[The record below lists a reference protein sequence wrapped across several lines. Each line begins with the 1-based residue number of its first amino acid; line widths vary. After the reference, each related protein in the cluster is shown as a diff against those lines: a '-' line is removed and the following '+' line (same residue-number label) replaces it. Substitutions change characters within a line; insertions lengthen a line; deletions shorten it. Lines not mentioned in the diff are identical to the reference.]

1 MPASDASV
9 AYLLSLLSSSKSAR
23 TIVMTNPAKQRQ
35 DFGLDEPV
43 GTVEVKLK
51 NQQTHRLILGK
62 PDFNQSFLYAQANPS
77 ENRLEA
83 IEVLL
88 VPTDFENAVDRPLLE
103 WKKEYKDSKPPET
116 TPKDKKP
123 QNPSQDKQPQG
134 TSPDKTPAGASITP
148 KNSPKNNA
156 EGAVK
161 NPDGNAE
168 KSPPVESPQPDSPQP
183 NE

>member
-1 MPASDASV
+1 
-9 AYLLSLLSSSKSAR
+9 
-23 TIVMTNPAKQRQ
+23 MTNPAKQRQ

-62 PDFNQSFLYAQANPS
+62 PDFNQSFLYAQANPP

-88 VPTDFENAVDRPLLE
+88 VPTDLENAVDRPLLE
-103 WKKEYKDSKPPET
+103 WKKEDKDSKPPET

-123 QNPSQDKQPQG
+123 QNPAQNQQPQG
-134 TSPDKTPAGASITP
+134 TSPDKDPAGASSTP
-148 KNSPKNNA
+148 KASPKNA

-161 NPDGNAE
+161 KPDANAE
-168 KSPPVESPQPDSPQP
+168 KTPPAESPQPDSPQP